1 VSATDVLVDR
11 GDRRAA
17 EAEARRLSLG
27 LTIQLAPIGRDH
39 DSLQILVVQG
49 ESVAAL

>member
-17 EAEARRLSLG
+17 EAETRRAQHS
-27 LTIQLAPIGRDH
+27 
-39 DSLQILVVQG
+39 S
-49 ESVAAL
+49 AAW

>member
-17 EAEARRLSLG
+17 EAETRRRRQPLSINAGKG
-27 LTIQLAPIGRDH
+27 LSFWQ
-39 DSLQILVVQG
+39 
-49 ESVAAL
+49 AAKTMFK